1 MKLIRTEDAAGQVLC
16 HDITQIIPGQFKGA
30 RFRKG
35 HIVQPEDIPVLL
47 SIGKENLYVW
57 EKRPGIL
64 HEDEEFTPRALYYA
78 RRIQYLPVRV
88 YNYLQRSDSFMGNY
102 KPQSRLDLVRAMKS
116 LTCFASRI
124 GAEDPSGAR
133 LMHLHVG
140 KTLSLACKQTVVR
153 QLGNARE
160 MLREARRQGIMPLQ
174 FRRRDFRHFLINR
187 LPGLYVLYYKLH
199 KRQK

>member
-1 MKLIRTEDAAGQVLC
+1 MVYAYLYSREMLDANSLRMTP
-16 HDITQIIPGQFKGA
+16 I
-30 RFRKG
+30 
-35 HIVQPEDIPVLL
+35 
-47 SIGKENLYVW
+47 W
-57 EKRPGIL
+57 

-133 LMHLHVG
+133 LMRLHVG
-140 KTLSLACKQTVVR
+140 KTMSLACKQTVVR

-160 MLREARRQGIMPLQ
+160 MLREARRQGIMPLE
-174 FRRRDFRHFLINR
+174 FRRRDFRHFPDKPPAGPVRSL
-187 LPGLYVLYYKLH
+187 LQVT
-199 KRQK
+199 QKAEIGGRANYHPESFVRRRGASGI

>member
-1 MKLIRTEDAAGQVLC
+1 MRTKSSHPARC
-16 HDITQIIPGQFKGA
+16 ITHG
-30 RFRKG
+30 
-35 HIVQPEDIPVLL
+35 
-47 SIGKENLYVW
+47 
-57 EKRPGIL
+57 
-64 HEDEEFTPRALYYA
+64 
-78 RRIQYLPVRV
+78 RIQYLPVRV

-160 MLREARRQGIMPLQ
+160 MLREARRQGIMPLE